1 MQVNVISNIITPW
14 KDALFLFVLQ
24 MVGLS
29 PNPIVILVASKV
41 MIASGFLLHPYDPSS
56 GCSCNYIHLSTWHS
70 KRENIGSK
78 ETHHWS
84 YGQLH
89 TLPIN

>member
-1 MQVNVISNIITPW
+1 
-14 KDALFLFVLQ
+14 
-24 MVGLS
+24 
-29 PNPIVILVASKV
+29 

-56 GCSCNYIHLSTWHS
+56 GCSCNLSTWHY